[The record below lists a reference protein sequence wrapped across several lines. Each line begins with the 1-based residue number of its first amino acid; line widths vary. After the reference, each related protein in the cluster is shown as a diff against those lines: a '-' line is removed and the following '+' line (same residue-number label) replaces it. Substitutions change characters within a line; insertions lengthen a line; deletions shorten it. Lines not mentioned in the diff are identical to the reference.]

1 MAFAC
6 HGLHLRLCPYPK
18 YTSTKGEDEHSLLKR
33 NVREFIKFST
43 VAYRKRTA
51 SRAGMGENPG
61 CFCSIVWRSFSTW
74 IPWACHLNWLQDL
87 LQFIAPLSS
96 YFIRF
101 IKHKLKSSRN
111 TKGKRW
117 ERKNNIQVFLFLK
130 TTWLLPWA
138 GEVWGRIL
146 TVTDGPSPGLLVIP
160 SHLWN
165 PRARWEE
172 TTQKRS
178 RVAQC
183 NCHNSHTSPSCG
195 NFVPKMVLNW
205 AVRPARVTL
214 LSEAEQREP
223 HGRPSLHTISLRT
236 VRNPFFWPS
245 SSSTSPLSYGKGLAL
260 SASSWPPRN
269 DLTSLWPSSCLLG
282 ITSTAV
288 QKGFPEGYIPWLS
301 TLTNVL

>member
-1 MAFAC
+1 
-6 HGLHLRLCPYPK
+6 
-18 YTSTKGEDEHSLLKR
+18 
-33 NVREFIKFST
+33 
-43 VAYRKRTA
+43 
-51 SRAGMGENPG
+51 MGENPG

-117 ERKNNIQVFLFLK
+117 ERKNDIQVFLFLK
-130 TTWLLPWA
+130 TTWLFPWA

-165 PRARWEE
+165 PRARCEE

-195 NFVPKMVLNW
+195 NFVPKMVLNQPSSKTCPSHTSIW
-205 AVRPARVTL
+205 SRAKGTTWQTFSAHNLPAHSQESLLLTL
-214 LSEAEQREP
+214 LILYFSSPVLRQRSGP
-223 HGRPSLHTISLRT
+223 
-236 VRNPFFWPS
+236 
-245 SSSTSPLSYGKGLAL
+245 
-260 SASSWPPRN
+260 
-269 DLTSLWPSSCLLG
+269 
-282 ITSTAV
+282 
-288 QKGFPEGYIPWLS
+288 
-301 TLTNVL
+301 